1 MGLLKSAIRSNN
13 PVLLFEHKLLYA
25 DAGKVPDT
33 DFTLPIGK
41 ARIIRK
47 GADITIVTYLL
58 GVSVALGAAKIL
70 AQSGI
75 EAEIIDLATLYPMD
89 NKTIL
94 DSVAKTGYLAT
105 IEEDTFSGSI
115 GSEIISRTT
124 IAGFN
129 LLKGAPLKIA
139 APENPIPYAKNLENA
154 MLPTAEM
161 VAQKIEY
168 MLS

>member
-13 PVLLFEHKLLYA
+13 PVLFFEHKLLYA

-41 ARIIRK
+41 ARVVRE
-47 GADITIVTYLL
+47 GRDITVVTYLL

-70 AQSGI
+70 SQSGI
-75 EAEIIDLATLYPMD
+75 EVEVIDLATLYPID
-89 NKTIL
+89 DKTIF

-105 IEEDTFSGSI
+105 IEEGTFSGSI

-124 IAGFN
+124 VAGFN

-139 APENPIPYAKNLENA
+139 APENPIPYSKNLENA

-161 VAQKIEY
+161 VAQKIEGA
-168 MLS
+168 LS